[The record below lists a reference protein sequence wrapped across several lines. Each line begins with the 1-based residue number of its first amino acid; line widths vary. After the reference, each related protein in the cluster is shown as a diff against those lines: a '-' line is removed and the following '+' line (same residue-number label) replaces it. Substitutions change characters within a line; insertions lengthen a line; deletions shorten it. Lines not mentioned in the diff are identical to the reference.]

1 MEADVFIKE
10 EALTKIT
17 KVEEENRSLRRLA
30 LDGQKWKEQANELS
44 RENDRLRQLTEDLTL
59 ETRRHRQI
67 VNEQEEKVIV
77 INVNKRLISYKFFL
91 QGKLKR
97 VHRWNLFFSNHFKRY
112 QIIKLMLIL
121 VNITLYYS
129 FFLLLCEVH
138 IQEKIVYNQTAY
150 PKKKSTSLKTLEK
163 QVDCMYL

>member
-1 MEADVFIKE
+1 MEADELIKE

-67 VNEQEEKVIV
+67 VNKQEEKVIV
-77 INVNKRLISYKFFL
+77 INVNKRLISYKFFFT
-91 QGKLKR
+91 R
-97 VHRWNLFFSNHFKRY
+97 E
-112 QIIKLMLIL
+112 IK
-121 VNITLYYS
+121 TRS
-129 FFLLLCEVH
+129 
-138 IQEKIVYNQTAY
+138 
-150 PKKKSTSLKTLEK
+150 
-163 QVDCMYL
+163 